1 MGLACGQRTLKGI
14 CLANH
19 SQTLHTPNFTIPS
32 QMYGCT
38 MDESCLLHTVFS
50 HNEKDFLPIVKY
62 WSETGIIWKLFV
74 TCDVLEVF

>member
-1 MGLACGQRTLKGI
+1 
-14 CLANH
+14 
-19 SQTLHTPNFTIPS
+19 
-32 QMYGCT
+32 MYGCT

-74 TCDVLEVF
+74 TCDVLEVFWIAAGHYDMNTHQQHLMHSQYGNV